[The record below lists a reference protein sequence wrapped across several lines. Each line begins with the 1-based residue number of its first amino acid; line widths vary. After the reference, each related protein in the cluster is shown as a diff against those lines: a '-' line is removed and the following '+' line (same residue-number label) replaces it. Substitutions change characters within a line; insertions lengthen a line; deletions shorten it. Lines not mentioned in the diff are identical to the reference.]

1 MRGRVVKGAMTD
13 MKHIEGAEGDDRF
26 HGYSLICAAAST
38 ARRCRPPLFALR
50 RGAFLLLAA
59 FVVQRQGDYFSSH
72 AAAVR
77 FFCIRVALILATF
90 FPAPARRLP
99 CAGCLCSR

>member
-1 MRGRVVKGAMTD
+1 MTD

-26 HGYSLICAAAST
+26 HPTPLIYAVAST
-38 ARRCRPPLFALR
+38 ERQCHPPLFRFR

-59 FVVQRQGDYFSSH
+59 FVVQRQGHTFSSH

-77 FFCIRVALILATF
+77 FFCIRVALM
-90 FPAPARRLP
+90 
-99 CAGCLCSR
+99 